1 MHSLWLLLFPRW
13 PLQERPRWR
22 RACTGGVYVQRVVTL
37 QTAEMV
43 LSAYEKLESSELNT
57 TELSSNLVRMS
68 SPVAASLSL
77 FSFVWVY

>member
-1 MHSLWLLLFPRW
+1 MGGQP
-13 PLQERPRWR
+13 
-22 RACTGGVYVQRVVTL
+22 GGVHAQRVLTL
-37 QTAEMV
+37 QAAEMS
-43 LSAYEKLESSELNT
+43 LLAYEKLESSELNT

>member
-1 MHSLWLLLFPRW
+1 MLAVAREASLTPCLHG
-13 PLQERPRWR
+13 
-22 RACTGGVYVQRVVTL
+22 RAPGGVYVQRVVTL